1 MTGTAL
7 RNRSTRSETTRH
19 AISIAAITIFLAL
32 AARTWTGLDTPDSSF
47 YTSLAIFG
55 DQITDRAPFDSYY
68 WTRLGYIAPLHA
80 LYSIVSPDIG
90 FFLYRLVLL
99 AVTVT
104 GIYVILLKITKTNFT
119 TRIFLTTAAASSTV
133 ILSYLGNPYLTGF
146 ILAATTAGIA
156 LALHSTLT
164 ATIAGGMVVGWSAQV
179 NPAGAILVGTLWL
192 AVSLFT
198 NKKFSHLL
206 QAGIAAAVTFALLIG
221 IGTQIFPGLSWFDTF
236 NSTREMNLS
245 DFASSDLVWLRDISL
260 LVPFAVLLITITA
273 WWRDKSSAPYRLAL
287 VLSSV
292 SVTFMLVFSP
302 LMGGIALEAPM
313 YQSML
318 WPPAMIAFALVFA
331 ERISLDSPRTKA
343 MALAGIAVI
352 LATGF
357 TQPTLAFAI
366 GIPIA
371 IGAVALSLMGINK
384 SVSSVIV
391 FVVVASTF
399 QLLQNSR
406 TDLGLYYL
414 SPYAW
419 AFAPNPIEEKI
430 TAAIDVQQ
438 WLLENT
444 TNQDQILTW
453 VDGSWTQGDR
463 ELYAVA
469 AMQLWGENRFT
480 LEPTVDDYARAI
492 LERTNP
498 SVIAL
503 YGRSQRAIDTMLAS
517 LNANNTPTSAPQCLE
532 FDWPQASNSNFPADS
547 GIVCLTRLTSQQA
560 R

>member
-1 MTGTAL
+1 MTRTAI
-7 RNRSTRSETTRH
+7 RNPSTRNENAKH
-19 AISIAAITIFLAL
+19 AVSIAAVTIFLAL

-47 YTSLAIFG
+47 YTSLSIFG

-104 GIYVILLKITKTNFT
+104 SIYAIVNKLTKTNFT
-119 TRIFLTTAAASSTV
+119 SRIFVTTMVASSTV

-146 ILAATTAGIA
+146 ILAATAAAIA
-156 LALHSTLT
+156 LALHNTLT
-164 ATIAGGMVVGWSAQV
+164 ATIAGGMVVGWGAQV

-192 AVSLFT
+192 AVSLFMEK
-198 NKKFSHLL
+198 NFSHYL
-206 QAGIAAAVTFALLIG
+206 QAGIAAAITFALFIG
-221 IGTQIFPGLSWFDTF
+221 IGTQIFSGLNWFDTF

-245 DFASSDLVWLRDISL
+245 DFASIDLVWLRDISL

-273 WWRDKSSAPYRLAL
+273 WWRDKSNDPYRLAL

-318 WPPAMIAFALVFA
+318 WPPAMIAFALVFSQ
-331 ERISLDSPRTKA
+331 RISLDSPRTKA
-343 MALAGIAVI
+343 MAVAGIAVI

-357 TQPTLAFAI
+357 TQPTLAFAN

-414 SPYAW
+414 SPYSW
-419 AFAPNPIEEKI
+419 AFASNTIEEKI
-430 TAAIDVQQ
+430 TTAIDVQQ
-438 WLLENT
+438 WLLGST

-469 AMQLWGENRFT
+469 AMQLWGENRLT

-498 SVIAL
+498 TVIAL
-503 YGRSQRAIDTMLAS
+503 YGPDQLGINTMHAS
-517 LNANNTPTSAPQCLE
+517 IPNSGPLTCTEFTWPT
-532 FDWPQASNSNFPADS
+532 ASNTGFPTEFGVA
-547 GIVCLTRLTSQQA
+547 CLTRLSLP
-560 R
+560 